1 MPTPAETSP
10 LAPCRLTN
18 RRVTVRY
25 RCAPATAGKV
35 FTHDDQ
41 EFQRAWVD
49 NLSKGGVGLFLSKPI
64 PDGGSI
70 TVHLKS
76 AVQAEVFE
84 LPGHVIHSTLRE
96 PYGWYVGIEF
106 NAPISDEILDAI
118 L

>member
-1 MPTPAETSP
+1 MPSPTETAA
-10 LAPCRLTN
+10 APVRLTN

-35 FTHDDQ
+35 LTPEDH

-49 NLSKGGVGLFLSKPI
+49 NLSKGGAGLFLSKAV
-64 PDGGSI
+64 PDGGVI

-76 AVQAEVFE
+76 ALLGTVYE
-84 LPGHVIHSTLRE
+84 LRGHVVHSTLRE
-96 PYGWYVGIEF
+96 PYGWYVGVEF
-106 NAPISDEILDAI
+106 NEQLTDEILDAI